1 MQTSRYNKL
10 LICHQPNFGT
20 GWQDL
25 KGWCPKQLLKVLISI
40 RFWPAKYAILWA
52 LQLAKDLEITPRK
65 WWGSAW
71 QCQREVTLLTITALT
86 TMIKTP
92 HIYIWYIPLRATVS
106 LPRCHCHVFIFVL
119 TLTITWSQ
127 RKANS
132 FLTGPAWLL
141 PKTAASRALCTSAQH
156 EPMRRD
162 RKSVV

>member
-92 HIYIWYIPLRATVS
+92 HIYIYDISHYVPLYPYHAAIAMCLFLFWHWLSHEVNGKRIASS
-106 LPRCHCHVFIFVL
+106 LDPLDCCQRPPQAGHFAPQL
-119 TLTITWSQ
+119 NTSQ
-127 RKANS
+127 CEGEKR
-132 FLTGPAWLL
+132 
-141 PKTAASRALCTSAQH
+141 
-156 EPMRRD
+156 
-162 RKSVV
+162 